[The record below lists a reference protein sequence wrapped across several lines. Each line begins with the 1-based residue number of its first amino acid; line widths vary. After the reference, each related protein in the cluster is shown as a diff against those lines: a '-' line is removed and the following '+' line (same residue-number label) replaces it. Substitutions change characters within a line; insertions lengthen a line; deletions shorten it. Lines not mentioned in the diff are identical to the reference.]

1 MDDVN
6 ELGKDEKDI
15 LIVEKVCRTF
25 TGASEAILNRS
36 RKTIILGLGSCRL
49 QVGTRLY
56 IVQP

>member
-1 MDDVN
+1 MDEMN

-25 TGASEAILNRS
+25 TGASEAILNCS
-36 RKTIILGLGSCRL
+36 RKTVIIGLGSCHL
-49 QVGTRLY
+49 QVATRLY